1 MNHQRLH
8 CYQRLLCVART
19 VPSLLANIPAGY
31 ADLQDQLKRAL
42 TSAILNLA
50 EGNGRRSWK
59 EKNRFFDISIA
70 SIDEVDAAC
79 DLLVAFAL
87 VPFLVIEPVQ
97 RDLRISAA
105 MIMKLRSL

>member
-1 MNHQRLH
+1 MNHHRLH

-19 VPSLLANIPAGY
+19 VPALLASIPAGY

-50 EGNGRRSWK
+50 EGNGRRSQR

-87 VPFLVIEPVQ
+87 VSSLVIEPLQ
-97 RDLRISAA
+97 CDLRASAA
-105 MIMKLRSL
+105 MIMKLRRL